1 MDILELIPLL
11 IFALLYLFGSSKKKR
26 EETKK
31 RQEKIDTPH
40 RDAPATEQKQRG
52 LQERLEEA
60 LQQMEQR
67 IEAES
72 AATKDHGH
80 AEEIRM
86 PVEELTIGPRAADR
100 ELDAEAVSNEIE
112 RMVASTMY
120 TNELLEGSKRDEGL
134 LDGGVIKAPGHSGFG
149 VRLDQARPAGQ
160 EKGADDATGSRY
172 DFRSLFEE
180 VPNETYHGHGFS
192 TFNEAH
198 GLHYGER
205 PDPLAVE
212 SSRSEEF
219 HEAGGILRK
228 TATSAEAPAPTR
240 SILHSPA
247 DLRRA
252 IILAEILDRP
262 VSQRRTPRRGL

>member
-31 RQEKIDTPH
+31 KQEKMDTPH
-40 RDAPATEQKQRG
+40 RNVPATEQKRRG

-72 AATKDHGH
+72 AAKKDHGRV
-80 AEEIRM
+80 EEIRM
-86 PVEELTIGPRAADR
+86 PVEELTIGPRAVDR
-100 ELDAEAVSNEIE
+100 EVDADAVSNEIGQ
-112 RMVASTMY
+112 MVAATLY
-120 TNELLEGSKRDEGL
+120 TNELLERSERDEEL

-149 VRLDQARPAGQ
+149 VRLDDMRPAG
-160 EKGADDATGSRY
+160 EKGGGDDATGSRY

-192 TFNEAH
+192 TFSEAH
-198 GLHYGER
+198 GLHFGER
-205 PDPLAVE
+205 PDPLTME

-219 HEAGGILRK
+219 HEAGGIHRK
-228 TATSAEAPAPTR
+228 TSTSAEATAPTR